1 MLQGLEG
8 GDTLHLSLGRNYV
21 VDQKHAFK
29 EIQGLLICQDF
40 VVLCYELLELLLLE
54 GFVLE
59 NISDLGIW
67 LELILLYI
75 AQDVLSSKHLRY
87 LSQLIYV
94 VVSLEDHSLLED
106 LK

>member
-8 GDTLHLSLGRNYV
+8 CYTLHLSQARNYV
-21 VDQKHAFK
+21 VDHKHAFQ
-29 EIQGLLICQDF
+29 EVQGLFICQGF

-59 NISDLGIW
+59 DVSDFGIW
-67 LELILLYI
+67 LELVPLNV
-75 AQDVLSSKHLRY
+75 AQDVLSSKHFRY

-94 VVSLEDHSLLED
+94 VVSLENNSLLED
-106 LK
+106 LR